1 MSVTKRNLKRMFN
14 GDHRM
19 SLLIDML
26 EPQQRG
32 EITWA
37 IGEIPTGVIDGANKT
52 FHLANEPI
60 GGVML
65 FVYPFSILHPN
76 DFTLNGTTIT
86 LAANAVAPA
95 DDEQLLASYP
105 YLKLE

>member
-1 MSVTKRNLKRMFN
+1 MGVTKRDLKRMFK

-37 IGEIPTGVIDGANKT
+37 IGEIPTGVIDGNNRV
-52 FHLANEPI
+52 FQLAHEPV
-60 GGVML
+60 GGVAL
-65 FVYPFSILHPN
+65 HLYPMTRFLPD
-76 DFTLNGTTIT
+76 DFTVDGTTIT
-86 LAANAVAPA
+86 LAAHVVPPA
-95 DDEQLLASYP
+95 DDERILADYP
-105 YLKLE
+105 YLKL